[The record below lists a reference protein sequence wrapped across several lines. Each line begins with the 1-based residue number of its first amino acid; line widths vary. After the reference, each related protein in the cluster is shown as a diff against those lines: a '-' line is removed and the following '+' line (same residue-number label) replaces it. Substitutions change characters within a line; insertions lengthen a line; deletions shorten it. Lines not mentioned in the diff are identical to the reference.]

1 MNIKYTVE
9 MNILMT
15 IGLLKAHGVKNM
27 IISPGGTNVC
37 FATSVMNDG
46 YFNLYSCVDE
56 RSAAYM
62 ACGIAEETGEPVVL
76 CCTGATASRNY
87 VPALTEAYYRKLP
100 ILVITTSQFEGKVGH
115 LFPQV
120 TDRSAQ
126 MNDIICYSTHI
137 PCKIEG
143 KDNRWFYNTEINKA
157 ILALTYNGGGPSHI
171 NLATDSSISFGV
183 ETLPEERVIKRYT
196 LDDSLPELHGDKIG
210 VYVGSHGK
218 WRVSSSPRKLKSS
231 ARDIMRLFSATTR
244 ATITG
249 NIRLKP
255 V

>member
-76 CCTGATASRNY
+76 CCTGAT
-87 VPALTEAYYRKLP
+87 VP
-100 ILVITTSQFEGKVGH
+100 
-115 LFPQV
+115 
-120 TDRSAQ
+120 
-126 MNDIICYSTHI
+126 
-137 PCKIEG
+137 
-143 KDNRWFYNTEINKA
+143 
-157 ILALTYNGGGPSHI
+157 
-171 NLATDSSISFGV
+171 
-183 ETLPEERVIKRYT
+183 ETM
-196 LDDSLPELHGDKIG
+196 SLH
-210 VYVGSHGK
+210 
-218 WRVSSSPRKLKSS
+218 
-231 ARDIMRLFSATTR
+231 
-244 ATITG
+244 
-249 NIRLKP
+249 
-255 V
+255 